1 MKYILVMGVSALV
14 ALSLVGTRRSP
25 AEAPMTRLLVYPARY
40 GEHGAG
46 ASGRGEGDAGPADL
60 SDVAQAAVPA
70 TVQVSAKMRDE
81 WGQRGLSAG
90 SGAIVSEDGT
100 IVTNYHVVKGAEGV
114 TVTLND
120 RRSLGAKIVGVD
132 ATADIAVLK
141 INGHGLPY
149 FSYGNSDELKV
160 GQWVLA
166 IGYPLGLQSTVTAGI
181 VSAKGGS
188 FIQTDAAVNLGNSGG
203 PLVDRQGRL
212 VGINAALT
220 TSTGSYVG
228 YSFAIPAPIVKRVV
242 NRLLG
247 VGRPVISR

>member
-1 MKYILVMGVSALV
+1 MKYLLVMVVSAAV
-14 ALSLVGTRRSP
+14 ALGLVGTRKNM
-25 AEAPMTRLLVYPARY
+25 AEVPITRMLVYPARY
-40 GEHGAG
+40 DENKGAG
-46 ASGRGEGDAGPADL
+46 VADFME
-60 SDVAQAAVPA
+60 VAQAAVPA
-70 TVQVSAKMRDE
+70 TVQVTSKLRDE
-81 WGQRGLSAG
+81 WGQPGVSAG
-90 SGAIVSEDGT
+90 SGAILSEDGT
-100 IVTNYHVVKGAEGV
+100 IVTNYHVVKGTEGV

-120 RRSLGAKIVGVD
+120 HRSLGAKVVGVD
-132 ATADIAVLK
+132 AAADIAVLK
-141 INGHGLPY
+141 INAHGLPY

-181 VSAKGGS
+181 ISAKGAS

-203 PLVDRQGRL
+203 PLVDREGRL

-228 YSFAIPAPIVKRVV
+228 YSFAIPAHIVKRVC

-247 VGRPVISR
+247 AGGPVVSR